1 LTSTTH
7 TTRATA
13 GSKDPLDQRTTLGR
27 VTQRAPRR
35 LGQWAASIVFVVLV
49 VSGLVALFESQ
60 GDRVEVL
67 VVTGAVP
74 AGQVVDQSDLRPV
87 EVAGVPGAVLARD
100 IGSVVGKRAAV
111 GLVDGQ
117 VLTEAALTAEQVPG
131 TGERLVALLLT
142 SGRVPGGL
150 GRGDVVDV
158 LAVPGEGAEGSAQ
171 ELQGPKVLAESARV
185 DSVGKTPEGARVV
198 TIVVDEG
205 LADPLAAYSAAGRVT
220 IVQAPIAVAE
230 E

>member
-1 LTSTTH
+1 
-7 TTRATA
+7 
-13 GSKDPLDQRTTLGR
+13 
-27 VTQRAPRR
+27 
-35 LGQWAASIVFVVLV
+35 VVLV

-87 EVAGVPGAVLARD
+87 EVAGVPGAVPARD
-100 IGSVVGKRAAV
+100 IGSVVGKRAAA

-117 VLTEAALTAEQVPG
+117 VLTEGALTAEQVPG

-150 GRGDVVDV
+150 SPGDVVDV
-158 LAVPGEGAEGSAQ
+158 LAVPGEGAEGSSQ

-198 TIVVDEG
+198 TVVVDEG

-220 IVQAPIAVAE
+220 IVQAPIAVTE